1 MPPFLKINGANGEGG
16 GQILRSS
23 LALAMATGQSVH
35 LTQIRAGR
43 PKPGLMRQHLA
54 CVLAAQKVC
63 GAAVEGA
70 AIGSTEL
77 RFTPGQIQAGDYA
90 FAIGSAGSTLL
101 VLQTVLP
108 ALMLAKAPSTV
119 TVEGGTHNP
128 QAPPFEHFARAF
140 LPQVEKMGPKF
151 TAALE
156 RHGFCPAGGGK
167 VTVAVAP
174 QARLSGLTLLERG
187 ALLAAKAR
195 VLLAGG
201 LREGIADKQ
210 LALVAKDTGWEA
222 AQLTSEVVESI
233 GPGNALVLEVAHEH
247 ITEVFSSLGS
257 FERPSAQV
265 VHGATRPLL
274 KYLAS
279 DVAVAEHL
287 TDQLMLPMALAAMQ
301 GQKSAFRT
309 RGLTPHATTHVDL
322 IRQFLPVKIQVVQE
336 APKSVRVEIG

>member
-1 MPPFLKINGANGEGG
+1 
-16 GQILRSS
+16 
-23 LALAMATGQSVH
+23 MATGQPIH

-43 PKPGLMRQHLA
+43 PKPGLMRQHLT
-54 CVLAAQKVC
+54 CVLAAQQIC
-63 GAAVEGA
+63 QAQVEGA

-77 RFTPGQIQAGDYA
+77 RFTPGPVQAGDYA
-90 FAIGSAGSTLL
+90 FAIGSAGSTML

-108 ALMLAKAPSTV
+108 ALMLAKGPSTV

-128 QAPPFEHFARAF
+128 QAPPFEHFARAY

-151 TAALE
+151 TATLE

-167 VTVAVAP
+167 VSVHIAP
-174 QARLSGLTLLERG
+174 QAQLAGLNLLERG
-187 ALLAAKAR
+187 PLLSAQAR

-210 LALVAKDTGWEA
+210 LALVAKDTGWEE

-247 ITEVFSSLGS
+247 ITEVFSSLGA

-265 VHGATRPLL
+265 VNGATRPLL

-309 RGLTPHATTHVDL
+309 RGLTPHATTHLDL
-322 IRQFLPVKIQVVQE
+322 IRQFLRVEIRVVQE